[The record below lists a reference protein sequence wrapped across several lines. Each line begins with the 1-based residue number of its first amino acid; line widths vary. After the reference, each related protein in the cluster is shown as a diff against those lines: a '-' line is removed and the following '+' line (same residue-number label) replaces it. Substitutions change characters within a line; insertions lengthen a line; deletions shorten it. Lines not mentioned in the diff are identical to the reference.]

1 MYVAVATTT
10 RIVDAAH
17 IFIVSASG
25 VTWKDEQDKVVTPA
39 RTFTA
44 IWGVDGT
51 VLRAV
56 RDEDRHAAPR
66 SSASGKWVL
75 VFRDLVLLCA
85 FYR

>member
-1 MYVAVATTT
+1 MATAT
-10 RIVDAAH
+10 RIGDAAY

-25 VTWKDEQDKVVTPA
+25 VTWKDEQDKVVTPT

-56 RDEDRHAAPR
+56 RDEGRHAAPR
-66 SSASGKWVL
+66 SSVSGKWAL

-85 FYR
+85 FYS